1 MDGSSLRNDPKNHV
15 NLTKLRPRN
24 RKTRAPTRVA
34 IVDSK
39 TKDSSNL
46 MTSKIDE
53 GLDSFFPSVSLMN
66 NSNSATSI
74 ESKEI
79 EQFVQNYSC
88 KPQPQPR
95 KILRKIGFKNEQL
108 PAETSIGKSLEK
120 PIPPPKNEELTR
132 STSPVIILPRR
143 TEHVSL
149 CSDNEIVHSHS
160 RVHSP
165 LPAGDIQQHNELLAE
180 MKAIQ
185 EKRSYN
191 STPVTNEQMTFASAL
206 EKRQSSLEHLSDNRS
221 TSDDTGSISVAKR
234 ATMFEDLQKS
244 PSKHSINQNIPSPE
258 ELSELVKENVSE
270 ISINN
275 KTNYLGNKQRPKSMV
290 GMLGAKFELSIMN
303 NSNK

>member
-1 MDGSSLRNDPKNHV
+1 M
-15 NLTKLRPRN
+15 RPRN

-34 IVDSK
+34 IIDSK
-39 TKDSSNL
+39 SKDSSNL
-46 MTSKIDE
+46 MSSKIDE

-66 NSNSATSI
+66 NSSSATSI
-74 ESKEI
+74 DSKEI
-79 EQFVQNYSC
+79 EQFVQSYSC

-95 KILRKIGFKNEQL
+95 KILRKIGFKNEQVTA
-108 PAETSIGKSLEK
+108 AESSIGKNIDK
-120 PIPPPKNEELTR
+120 PIPPPKSEELTR

-165 LPAGDIQQHNELLAE
+165 LPGGDIQQHNELLAE

-191 STPVTNEQMTFASAL
+191 STPVSNEQMTFATAL
-206 EKRQSSLEHLSDNRS
+206 EKRQSSLEHLSDSSAICRE
-221 TSDDTGSISVAKR
+221 DIAGTGSISVAKR
-234 ATMFEDLQKS
+234 ATMFEDLHKS

-258 ELSELVKENVSE
+258 ELSEIVKDNVSE
-270 ISINN
+270 ISLNN
-275 KTNYLGNKQRPKSMV
+275 KNSYLGNKQRPKSVV